1 LCHHHRHLC
10 GRGGVGDGVVIV
22 VVVVVA
28 GSCSWGLMVVDGAG
42 GGVLCWESVIIIK
55 GNKGAYLSIAPPI
68 FAIVITL
75 LRLQGDS

>member
-1 LCHHHRHLC
+1 LCHHHCHLC
-10 GRGGVGDGVVIV
+10 GGGGVVIVV

-42 GGVLCWESVIIIK
+42 GGVLCWKSVIIIK
-55 GNKGAYLSIAPPI
+55 GNGRVYLSIAPPV

-75 LRLQGDS
+75 LRLQEDS